1 MLTRSQ
7 MSDHREQNK
16 ALSGIVQSMLIT
28 KHLLFVGF
36 SLQVRGRVR
45 VRVRVGVRVR
55 IITKHLLFVGFSL
68 QAYTLQH
75 ALDPLLTE
83 LYLLWLYLLYLPWQD
98 PLLTELYL
106 LWLYL
111 LWLYLLW

>member
-36 SLQVRGRVR
+36 SLQEYS
-45 VRVRVGVRVR
+45 
-55 IITKHLLFVGFSL
+55 IHQTAPH
-68 QAYTLQH
+68 
-75 ALDPLLTE
+75 
-83 LYLLWLYLLYLPWQD
+83 
-98 PLLTELYL
+98 
-106 LWLYL
+106 
-111 LWLYLLW
+111 

>member
-36 SLQVRGRVR
+36 SLQEYS
-45 VRVRVGVRVR
+45 
-55 IITKHLLFVGFSL
+55 TH
-68 QAYTLQH
+68 QT
-75 ALDPLLTE
+75 ALH
-83 LYLLWLYLLYLPWQD
+83 
-98 PLLTELYL
+98 
-106 LWLYL
+106 
-111 LWLYLLW
+111 

>member
-55 IITKHLLFVGFSL
+55 VWVRVRIITKHLLFVGFPL

-83 LYLLWLYLLYLPWQD
+83 LYLLWLYLL
-98 PLLTELYL
+98 
-106 LWLYL
+106 WLYL
-111 LWLYLLW
+111 LW